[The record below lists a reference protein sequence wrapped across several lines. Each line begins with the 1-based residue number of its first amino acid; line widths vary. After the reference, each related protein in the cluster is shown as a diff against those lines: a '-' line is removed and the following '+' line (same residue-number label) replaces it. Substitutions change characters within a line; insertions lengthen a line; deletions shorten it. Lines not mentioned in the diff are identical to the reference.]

1 MAEKVWHKNFIEYM
15 EMIAGHPNYKGLP
28 IGRKEDGSLKWI
40 ATAKSETGQG
50 RKNWALKKA
59 KELGIP
65 NEPGVYAKVM
75 LAVHPTKMKVC
86 QVCGKSMSLYYIYP
100 NASLVKQ
107 LEKEFKIPCSMI
119 TSIYDYANEAAKKHG
134 EAKIK
139 TFFVNKFG
147 LPHSFFNASIK
158 AILDECEN
166 QCRNG
171 GSKLMGPGAMSN
183 FPDRADGFH
192 TYNRCCRSKEDTG
205 RSPEN
210 LKTYTKDRRAYEYW
224 SDGNIHA
231 ANQYMGSS
239 YFAGESA
246 DHVGPISLG
255 FVHDSL
261 FLRKMPSGDNSAK
274 RDRLLYD
281 DIVSLIR
288 IEKTDH
294 VKAISWYSELI
305 WEHIKQ
311 NYRNDEK
318 LLERFRNALKLN
330 MNNFMLALWIISKYG
345 KQNGVD
351 FLIKGYIE
359 PKYEYFKYDY
369 VFGENGRIIKKTIR
383 NITDSTKKEIDRFKR
398 IALESVDDYHDK
410 DNRNIKTK
418 FSGSDFKKL
427 MQIVNLIP
435 YKSINSIKE
444 LFRGFMEEQ
453 ERDIVSRLKKGAI

>member
-1 MAEKVWHKNFIEYM
+1 M
-15 EMIAGHPNYKGLP
+15 EMIASHPNYKGLP

-40 ATAKSETGQG
+40 ATAKSDIGQG

-100 NASLVKQ
+100 NATLCKQ
-107 LEKEFKIPCSMI
+107 LEAAFRIPCSMI
-119 TSIYDYANEAAKKHG
+119 TSIYDYANEATKKSG
-134 EAKIK
+134 ESKVK
-139 TFFVNKFG
+139 SFFVKKFK
-147 LPHSFFNASIK
+147 LSQAFLKSDLK
-158 AILDECEN
+158 KILDECEN

-281 DIVSLIR
+281 DIVSLIQ
-288 IEKTDH
+288 IEKTNN

-305 WEHIKQ
+305 WDYIKK
-311 NYRNDEK
+311 NYKNDEK
-318 LLERFRNALKLN
+318 LLEKYRNALKLN
-330 MNNFMLALWIISKYG
+330 MNNFMLSLWIISKYG
-345 KQNGVD
+345 KEKGINY
-351 FLIKGYIE
+351 LIKAFIE

-369 VFGENGRIIKKTIR
+369 TFGSYGRIINKTIR
-383 NITDSTKKEIDRFKR
+383 NITDSTRKEIERFKR
-398 IALESVDDYHDK
+398 IALESVNDYHDK

-418 FSGSDFKKL
+418 FSNTDFKK
-427 MQIVNLIP
+427 IIGIINLIP
-435 YKSINSIKE
+435 YKSTNDITKLFKE
-444 LFRGFMEEQ
+444 FMESQ
-453 ERDIVSRLKKGAI
+453 EKAIINNLIKDAN

>member
-1 MAEKVWHKNFIEYM
+1 
-15 EMIAGHPNYKGLP
+15 MIANHPNYKGLP
-28 IGRKEDGSLKWI
+28 IGRKEDGSLRWI
-40 ATAKSETGQG
+40 ATAKSDVGQG

-100 NASLVKQ
+100 NATLCKQ
-107 LEKEFKIPCSMI
+107 LESEFKIPCSMT
-119 TSIYDYANEAAKKHG
+119 TSIYDYAQE
-134 EAKIK
+134 IC
-139 TFFVNKFG
+139 NKFG
-147 LPHSFFNASIK
+147 EGKTKSFFVKKFKLPQSFLK
-158 AILDECEN
+158 SDLTTILDKCEDE
-166 QCRNG
+166 CRNG

-274 RDRLLYD
+274 RDRLLYE
-281 DIVSLIR
+281 DIVSLIQ
-288 IEKTDH
+288 IEKTNK

-305 WEHIKQ
+305 WDYIKL
-311 NYRNDEK
+311 NFKDDEK

-330 MNNFMLALWIISKYG
+330 MNNFMLSLWIISKYG
-345 KQNGVD
+345 KQNGID
-351 FLIKGYIE
+351 FLTKAFIE

-369 VFGENGRIIKKTIR
+369 TFGKYGCVISKTPR
-383 NITDSTKKEIDRFKR
+383 NITDSTRKEIDRFKR
-398 IALESVDDYHDK
+398 IALESVNDYHDK

-418 FSGSDFKKL
+418 FLNEDFKKL
-427 MQIVNLIP
+427 ICIVNLIP
-435 YKSINSIKE
+435 YKPVNDIRK
-444 LFRGFMEEQ
+444 LFKGFMEEQ
-453 ERDIVSRLKKGAI
+453 ENKIIIMLKKGAI